1 MASFT
6 YLARVDARIGDIVR
20 KSAGTKLYRVVD
32 HERGPTPRVLIRG
45 VDSGGSFWVDG
56 DTNLVLV
63 EAAPWED
70 RLVTPSRTP

>member
-6 YLARVDARIGDIVR
+6 YPVRVAARIGDIVR

-32 HERGPTPRVLIRG
+32 HERGPAPRVLIRG

-56 DTNLVLV
+56 NTNLVLV
-63 EAAPWED
+63 EAAPQ
-70 RLVTPSRTP
+70 